1 MPTNYLLTLYRY
13 IELNPVRAGI
23 VRTAKE
29 YRWSS
34 YRCNAL
40 GQANPV
46 ITPHALYLALH
57 RNDAKRREAYRAL
70 FRVHMDAEEHS
81 RIHRL
86 SEMGMPVG
94 NDRFQ
99 ARIEALTGIRLGQAK
114 RGRPRKQTAGERGT
128 STSTTAI
135 G

>member
-1 MPTNYLLTLYRY
+1 M
-13 IELNPVRAGI
+13 VR
-23 VRTAKE
+23 VAKD

-40 GQANPV
+40 GRADPV
-46 ITPHALYLALH
+46 ITPHPLYLALH
-57 RNDAKRREAYRAL
+57 RQDAKRREAYRGL
-70 FRVHMDAEEHS
+70 FRVHMDPVEQA

-86 SEMGMPVG
+86 SVMGMPVG

-99 ARIEALTGIRLGQAK
+99 ARIETLTGHRLGQAK
-114 RGRPRKQTAGERGT
+114 RGRPRKRTRGDGGGSEGT
-128 STSTTAI
+128 PAT

>member
-1 MPTNYLLTLYRY
+1 M
-13 IELNPVRAGI
+13 
-23 VRTAKE
+23 VRTARD

-40 GQANPV
+40 GREDPV

-57 RNDAKRREAYRAL
+57 RKHAKRREAYRAL
-70 FRVHMDAEEHS
+70 FRVHTDAEEQS

-114 RGRPRKQTAGERGT
+114 RGRPRKQTPAEGGT
-128 STSTTAI
+128 SNSTTAI